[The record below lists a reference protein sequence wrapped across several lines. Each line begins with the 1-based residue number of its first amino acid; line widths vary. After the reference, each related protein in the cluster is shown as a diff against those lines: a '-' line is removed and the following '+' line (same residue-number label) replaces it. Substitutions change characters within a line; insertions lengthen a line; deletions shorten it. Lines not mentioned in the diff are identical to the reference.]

1 MSKKLVV
8 EKTSSKGIVIGK
20 AYVIEKA
27 DLTPESYNVTSKEE
41 EVKKF
46 EKALNEAKEEIVQ
59 LAQNSDIFSGHH
71 MIVEDITLYDSVI
84 GKINDET
91 QNVQIAVC
99 NAIEEISNIF
109 KMMDDEY
116 MKERAADVKD
126 VGSRIMAKLKGVSNN
141 PFETRKQTE
150 IKIL

>member
-91 QNVQIAVC
+91 QNVLPCGRTSLKVC
-99 NAIEEISNIF
+99 
-109 KMMDDEY
+109 
-116 MKERAADVKD
+116 
-126 VGSRIMAKLKGVSNN
+126 VST
-141 PFETRKQTE
+141 P
-150 IKIL
+150 